1 MMVRL
6 LLIFLLVT
14 AARADMTEVTLR
26 GTARVL
32 AGHAVT
38 LGDVAT
44 IVGDGSLRS
53 IELIKVDDA
62 RLRGADWVQVNASDV
77 QEALGLSPAK
87 LVVRGTVCRLRVMD
101 PTPTPV
107 FVRNQAGRIV
117 EAFDGPILRDHIR
130 ARIRA
135 ELGVADEDLRLVFA
149 GRDARLIRT
158 PTKGMTVEIQPL
170 GLSSEMP
177 LAANIYDG
185 EKIVLSETLRVSV
198 EVRKRVLVAARLI
211 PRRGEIAG
219 KDYEIES
226 RWVSPTVEIA
236 LEEDMG
242 GAIARSALKPGDMI
256 EKRQVEPP
264 IVVKRGDSVAV
275 RCITGSIV
283 AKITARA
290 LGDGRDGDRIKFEPV
305 NGGRRFFA
313 TVNGAGRAVLSTPTH
328 EEEKE

>member
-1 MMVRL
+1 MVIRL
-6 LLIFLLVT
+6 LLVFLLVST
-14 AARADMTEVTLR
+14 ARGDMTEVTLR

-32 AGHAVT
+32 AGQPVT

-44 IVGDGSLRS
+44 IVGDRSLSS
-53 IELIKVDDA
+53 IELIKLDDA
-62 RLRGADWVQVNASDV
+62 RLKGTDWIEINASDV

-87 LVVRGTVCRLRVMD
+87 IVVRGTVCRVRVMD
-101 PTPTPV
+101 PSPTPV
-107 FVRNQAGRIV
+107 FVRNQSGKIV

-135 ELGVADEDLRLVFA
+135 ELKVADDDLRLVFA

-177 LAANIYDG
+177 LSANIYDG

-198 EVRKRVLVAARLI
+198 EVRKRVLVASRLI
-211 PRRGEIAG
+211 PRRSEVAG
-219 KDYEIES
+219 KDYEVES
-226 RWVSPTVEIA
+226 RWVSPT
-236 LEEDMG
+236 LEFASAEDMG
-242 GAIARSALKPGDMI
+242 GAIARSALKPGDII

-275 RCITGSIV
+275 RCVTGSIV

-290 LGDGRDGDRIKFEPV
+290 LGDGRDGDRIKFESV

-313 TVNGAGRAVLSTPTH
+313 TVNGAGRAVLNAPKH
-328 EEEKE
+328 EEEK